1 MRVRCEDGV
10 AGAVRGRCSKRCGRL
25 GDLDRG
31 AIDLGVWRINGQ
43 RLGGDFGG
51 YAMTSDSDSEG
62 VFRSGT
68 SKASRPDASDPN
80 MSAPALVATPTTPV
94 QV

>member
-1 MRVRCEDGV
+1 
-10 AGAVRGRCSKRCGRL
+10 
-25 GDLDRG
+25 
-31 AIDLGVWRINGQ
+31 
-43 RLGGDFGG
+43 
-51 YAMTSDSDSEG
+51 MTSDSDSEG